1 MGREGLGYLSQRLAN
16 ILRGGEEIQL
26 LEGGQAVEVG
36 EQGAGEGWVKKQR
49 DLGLFFMEIPRH
61 GFRNGHVNLNQE
73 YFCPRLRS
81 FRLNQPSVSPSH

>member
-16 ILRGGEEIQL
+16 ILRGG
-26 LEGGQAVEVG
+26 GDSAPGRGQAVEVG

-49 DLGLFFMEIPRH
+49 DLGLFSTEIPRH